1 VFPDTS
7 FCIDLLREQSRGTR
21 GPASSKLEKLTGKPV
36 LISLF
41 VLCELRAGAEMSD
54 NPRQELSRV
63 IRLVEGFDII
73 SPTPPFEV
81 LYGETVGALMRSGTP
96 IPRMD
101 VLLGVMAKSFGMP
114 VLTRDVNHFGKIPG
128 LVVEEY

>member
-7 FCIDLLREQSRGTR
+7 FCIDLLREQSRGTT
-21 GPASSKLEKLTGKPV
+21 GPASSKLEKITGRTI

-41 VLCELRAGAEMSD
+41 VLCELRAGAEMAD
-54 NPRQELSRV
+54 NPRRELSKV
-63 IRLVEGFDII
+63 IKLVEGFDIV

-81 LYGETVGALMRSGTP
+81 LYGEIVGALMRSGTP

-101 VLLGVMAKSFGMP
+101 LLLGVMARSVGMP

-128 LVVEEY
+128 LIVEEY

>member
-7 FCIDLLREQSRGTR
+7 FCIDLLREQRRGER
-21 GPASSKLEKLTGKPV
+21 GPAESKLELLGRTPL

-41 VLCELRAGAEMSD
+41 VLCELRAGAEMSS
-54 NPRQELSRV
+54 NPRLELSSV
-63 IRLVEGFDII
+63 VRLVEGFEIV
-73 SPTPPFEV
+73 SPTPPFAV
-81 LYGETVGALMRSGTP
+81 LYGEIVASLLKNGTP

-114 VLTRDVNHFGKIPG
+114 VLTRDAKHFSKIPG
-128 LVVEEY
+128 LLIEAY